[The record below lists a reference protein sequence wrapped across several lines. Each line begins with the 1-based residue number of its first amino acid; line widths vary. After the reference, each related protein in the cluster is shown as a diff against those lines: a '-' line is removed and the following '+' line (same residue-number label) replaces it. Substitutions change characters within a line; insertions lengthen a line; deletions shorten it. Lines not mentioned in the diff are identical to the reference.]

1 MNRKQC
7 LDAALAAVYSRP
19 DDYGPPEKNFERI
32 AALWNVVLGPKLG
45 EHPISAV
52 DVAMMQ
58 IAVKLARLVE
68 NPEHDDSWVD
78 IAGYAGCGAEIM
90 GEPDPAAEA
99 EYARGMMRQAISE
112 FAEHAEYLRE
122 LEGDES

>member
-7 LDAALAAVYSRP
+7 LDAAFAAVYSRP

-32 AALWNVVLGPKLG
+32 AALWNVLLGPKLG
-45 EHPISAV
+45 EHPISAA

-78 IAGYAGCGAEIM
+78 IAGYSGCGAEIM
-90 GEPDPAAEA
+90 SKPDPAAEA
-99 EYARGMMRQAISE
+99 EYARGIMQHAISE
-112 FAEHAEYLRE
+112 FADHAEYLRE
-122 LEGDES
+122 PEGDEP